1 MVLQLLARKF
11 EVEATDE
18 NLALRVGKLH
28 GVLRVATTHIVF
40 LHDLAVGVRLLDLLP
55 IVSHHEVVGLMAT
68 SLMVLIVAAL
78 STTTSTAVATSLTA
92 ALVIVRRLHIH
103 TLIHDVVPLRLVRRN
118 DAAFG
123 LHRLILI
130 VEAEEDEAKATTSL
144 R

>member
-1 MVLQLLARKF
+1 M
-11 EVEATDE
+11 
-18 NLALRVGKLH
+18 
-28 GVLRVATTHIVF
+28 
-40 LHDLAVGVRLLDLLP
+40 
-55 IVSHHEVVGLMAT
+55 
-68 SLMVLIVAAL
+68 LIVAAL
-78 STTTSTAVATSLTA
+78 SATTSTTVATSLTA

-130 VEAEEDEAKATTSL
+130 VEAKEDEAKATTSL